1 MFAIVGGLETLW
13 TVKAIDLLDP
23 YKRKSNFNKDLI
35 AVGIGNI
42 VAGTLGGLPMISEV
56 ARSSAN
62 VSNGGKTRWANFF
75 HGFFILLFLLFAV
88 SFSNLIPKAALA
100 AMLIG
105 VGWKLANPREFG
117 HMAKIGA
124 DQIVVF
130 ILTIVFT
137 LATDLLI
144 GIGVGILA
152 KLLLHMARGVSFSSL
167 FNAKSTVEGNVIRV
181 EGAAIFSN
189 FIKVKKQILKFPY
202 TNEVVFDVSKCVL
215 VDHSVI
221 ETLHHLKEDFK
232 NEGGNLAILGIDE
245 FKNTLGS
252 KHHSATKVKKK

>member
-1 MFAIVGGLETLW
+1 
-13 TVKAIDLLDP
+13 
-23 YKRKSNFNKDLI
+23 
-35 AVGIGNI
+35 
-42 VAGTLGGLPMISEV
+42 MISEV

-88 SFSNLIPKAALA
+88 TFSDLIPKAALA

-105 VGWKLANPREFG
+105 VGWKLAHPREFG

-124 DQIVVF
+124 DQIAVFVV
-130 ILTIVFT
+130 TIVFT

-144 GIGVGILA
+144 GIGAGILL
-152 KLLLHMARGVSFSSL
+152 KLILHVARGVSFSSL
-167 FNAKSTVEGNVIRV
+167 FNAKTTVEGNVVRV
-181 EGAAIFSN
+181 EGAAVFSN

-202 TNEVVFDVSKCVL
+202 TEDVVFDVRNCVL

-221 ETLHHLKEDFK
+221 ETLYHMKDDYE
-232 NEGGNLAILGIDE
+232 NEGGRLTILGIDE
-245 FKNTLGS
+245 FKNAYGS
-252 KHHSATKVKKK
+252 KHHLSTKRKHHK